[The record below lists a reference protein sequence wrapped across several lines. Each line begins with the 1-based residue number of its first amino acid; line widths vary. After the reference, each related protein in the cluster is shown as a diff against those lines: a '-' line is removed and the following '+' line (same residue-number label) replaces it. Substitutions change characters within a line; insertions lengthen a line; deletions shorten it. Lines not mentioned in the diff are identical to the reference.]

1 MSEGTA
7 RTADFTEDAGGAGS
21 GAGLLAVGGILGAIA
36 ASSCCVVPLVLFS
49 LGATGAWVGNLSAL
63 AAYQPY
69 VIPLTLGFLG
79 AGFYLVY
86 RRPKA
91 VCVDEAACERPLSK
105 RLVKLGLW
113 GATALTG
120 AALAF
125 PYVGPWLLGIE

>member
-1 MSEGTA
+1 MSEETA
-7 RTADFTEDAGGAGS
+7 RTAGFSEDAGGAGS

-36 ASSCCVVPLVLFS
+36 ASSCCVVPLLLFS

-91 VCVDEAACERPLSK
+91 VCANETVCARPLSQ
-105 RLVKLGLW
+105 RLVKVGLW
-113 GATALTG
+113 SATVLTG
-120 AALAF
+120 AALIF
-125 PYVGPWLLGIE
+125 PFVGPRLLGIE